1 MMASRTRDERDAAES
16 AGNDRPDQPDW
27 RDQSDRPNTLVR
39 APALSVTIT
48 PRTIWLAAAILALLF
63 CVFVL
68 LTRAVGVLFLFFA
81 AIIIAEGIR
90 PLVAR
95 LRRAGVPRALAVGL
109 VYLAFLLLLALLT
122 WLLIQPL
129 LAQAAAFI
137 NALPTYI
144 TQAQNLIGRIQRFVG
159 DNPQLAQSV
168 QLLEQQIGSFLQQ
181 WVPFILRL
189 PLTLGDLVF
198 TVVVV
203 LAMAF
208 FWLTAIDGLRPFLLG
223 LLPARAA
230 PSAEAMLDEISVKL
244 GGYLRGVVTNMLV
257 IGMLTGLGLWIL
269 GVPYPALLGILAG
282 LTEIIPFLGPW
293 ISGSAAILVALF
305 AVGPLKAGEV
315 AALFF
320 IIQNVEGNTLVPLV
334 MHHSVDLNPLVVIV
348 GVLLGGALFGLA
360 GSILSV
366 PLAAVIQVLIVRV
379 LAPAIRHASARES
392 ASGEEGDTT
401 ATDHDRHPL
410 NPYERAP
417 AAT

>member
-1 MMASRTRDERDAAES
+1 MTASRTRDERETADAVDAARD
-16 AGNDRPDQPDW
+16 DRPDQSGTPM
-27 RDQSDRPNTLVR
+27 R
-39 APALSVTIT
+39 APGLSVTIT
-48 PRTIWLAAAILALLF
+48 PRTIWLAAAVVTLLF
-63 CVFVL
+63 CASVL

-81 AIIIAEGIR
+81 AVIIAEGIR

-95 LRRAGVPRALAVGL
+95 LHRAGVPRALAVGL
-109 VYLAFLLLLALLT
+109 VYLAFFLLLGLLA

-129 LAQAAAFI
+129 LAQATAFI
-137 NALPTYI
+137 SALPAYI
-144 TQAQNLIGRIQRFVG
+144 TQAQDLIGRIQRFVG
-159 DNPQLAQSV
+159 ANPQLAQGV

-230 PSAEAMLDEISVKL
+230 PNAEAVLDEISVKL

-257 IGMLTGLGLWIL
+257 IGVLTGLGLWIL

-282 LTEIIPFLGPW
+282 LTEVIPFLGPW
-293 ISGSAAILVALF
+293 ISGSVAILVALF
-305 AVGPLKAGEV
+305 AVGPLKAVEV

-334 MHHSVDLNPLVVIV
+334 MHRSVDLNPLVVIV
-348 GVLLGGALFGLA
+348 GVLLGGAIFGLA

-366 PLAAVIQVLIVRV
+366 PLAAVIQVLIVRA
-379 LAPAIRHASARES
+379 LAPAIRRAFGRES
-392 ASGEEGDTT
+392 EREGDGAGGPIAEDQT
-401 ATDHDRHPL
+401 ADDDGHPL
-410 NPYERAP
+410 IPRERAP

>member
-1 MMASRTRDERDAAES
+1 MTASRTRHERNAADAAR
-16 AGNDRPDQPDW
+16 NDQPV
-27 RDQSDRPNTLVR
+27 RPSVPAR
-39 APALSVTIT
+39 APGLSMTIT
-48 PRTIWLAAAILALLF
+48 PRTIWLAAAVVALLF
-63 CVFVL
+63 CAFVL
-68 LTRAVGVLFLFFA
+68 LTRAAGVLFLFFA
-81 AIIIAEGIR
+81 AVIIAEGIR

-95 LRRAGVPRALAVGL
+95 LRRAGLPRALAVGL
-109 VYLAFLLLLALLT
+109 VYLAFFLLLALLA

-129 LAQAAAFI
+129 LAQATAFI
-137 NALPTYI
+137 SALPTYI
-144 TQAQNLIGRIQRFVG
+144 TQAQDLIGRIQRFVG
-159 DNPQLAQSV
+159 DNPQLAQGV

-208 FWLTAIDGLRPFLLG
+208 FWLTAIDGLRPFLLD
-223 LLPARAA
+223 LLPPRAA
-230 PSAEAMLDEISVKL
+230 PSAEAVLDEISVKL

-257 IGMLTGLGLWIL
+257 IGILTGLGLWIL

-282 LTEIIPFLGPW
+282 LTEVIPFLGPW
-293 ISGSAAILVALF
+293 ISGSVAILVALVV
-305 AVGPLKAGEV
+305 VGPLKAVEV
-315 AALFF
+315 VALFF

-334 MHHSVDLNPLVVIV
+334 MQRSVDLNPLVVIV
-348 GVLLGGALFGLA
+348 GVLLGGAIFGLA

-379 LAPAIRHASARES
+379 LAPALRRASAGASES
-392 ASGEEGDTT
+392 GGEEGGAT
-401 ATDHDRHPL
+401 AKQRTADDDGHALAPR
-410 NPYERAP
+410 ERAP